1 MELKLIDHIVI
12 IVKYIGETEKFYT
25 SFLGNPVHH
34 DDQKVVYQVG
44 YTKLFLK
51 SPQGEFEERDKDKG
65 GLNHIA
71 FGVNSVEQLR
81 EFEEVLNKASIKNS
95 GVKIDTSGGKD
106 YIWFDD
112 PSGFRVEIYC
122 RPL

>member
-1 MELKLIDHIVI
+1 MELKLIDHIVL
-12 IVKYIGETEKFYT
+12 IVKYIGETEKFYS
-25 SFLGNPVHH
+25 SFLGKPVLH

-44 YTKLFLK
+44 YTKLFFK

-71 FGVNSVEQLR
+71 FGVNTIEELR

-95 GVKIDTSGGKD
+95 GIQEGKD
-106 YIWFDD
+106 YIWLDD
-112 PSGFRVEIYC
+112 PSGFRVEIYY
-122 RPL
+122 RAL

>member
-1 MELKLIDHIVI
+1 MELKLIDHIVL

-25 SFLGNPVHH
+25 SFLGKPVRQ
-34 DDQKVVYQVG
+34 DDQLLVYQVG

-71 FGVNSVEQLR
+71 FGVNTVEQLR

-95 GVKIDTSGGKD
+95 GIQEGKD

>member
-12 IVKYIGETEKFYT
+12 VVKYIGETEKFYS
-25 SFLGNPVHH
+25 SFLGKPVHQ
-34 DDQKVVYQVG
+34 DDQQLVYQVG
-44 YTKLFLK
+44 YTRLFFT
-51 SPQGEFEERDKDKG
+51 SPHGTFEERDKDRG
-65 GLNHIA
+65 GLNHLA
-71 FGVNSVEQLR
+71 FGVNTVEELR
-81 EFEEVLNKASIKNS
+81 AFEEVLNKASIKNS
-95 GVKIDTSGGKD
+95 GVKIDKHGGKD